1 MHERLEGKGKKKMTR
16 ESKKYNKSI
25 GVGSLLAGGALCVL
39 AGASIGSAIENYP
52 AAGRTVPV
60 AASADAVRNLPNF
73 AELAK
78 RLGPSVVNVSTT
90 QVRRMAQGAP
100 APFDQGDP
108 RNDLLERFFGGRIP
122 RGAQPGPQPRQGGM
136 GSGFIIDNNGTI
148 LTNYHV
154 VGNAQKINVTLSDGK
169 SYEAKVIGTDQKTDI
184 AVIKIDAGRDLP
196 AAALG
201 DSDRLEVGE
210 WVIAIG
216 NPFGLDHTVTSGI
229 VSAKGRQI
237 GAGPYDNFIQ
247 TDASI
252 NPGNSGG
259 PLLNL
264 RGEVVGINTAIFS
277 QSGGNIGIGFAIP
290 TNSVKDLLPQ
300 LRDKGRV
307 VRGYLGTTVQKITPE
322 IADSLGLKQGGGAL
336 VADVLKGGPA
346 EKAGLK
352 AGDVIVEFDKKE
364 IKDSSDLPAAVARV
378 APGTSVQLKVT
389 RDGKQISLPITVG
402 ELKDNEVVA
411 SSGQESDLG
420 LTVQPLTP
428 DMAQS
433 LGLERAE
440 GLVVASVKPGSAADE
455 AGLRSGDVI
464 TQVNRRPVKNLADY
478 NREISRTEKSKSV
491 LFLVRR
497 GESSVFLA
505 LKR

>member
-1 MHERLEGKGKKKMTR
+1 MFKKLMQH
-16 ESKKYNKSI
+16 KKPGTVSSLVI
-25 GVGSLLAGGALCVL
+25 ASAVGVL
-39 AGASIGSAIENYP
+39 AGVTVTGAIEDHVARNSI
-52 AAGRTVPV
+52 VPV
-60 AASADAVRNLPNF
+60 AAAADPVRSFPNF
-73 AELAK
+73 TDLAK
-78 RLGPSVVNVSTT
+78 RVGPSVVNVSTT
-90 QVRRMAQGAP
+90 QMRRPAQDAP
-100 APFDQGDP
+100 SPFGQGDP

-122 RGAQPGPQPRQGGM
+122 RGPQRQTGV
-136 GSGFIIDNNGTI
+136 GSGFIIDANGTI

-154 VGNAQKINVTLSDGK
+154 VGDAEKINVTLSDGK
-169 SYEAKVIGTDQKTDI
+169 HFEAKVIGKDQKSDI
-184 AVIKIDAGRDLP
+184 AVIKIDAGRNLP
-196 AAALG
+196 AVTLG
-201 DSDRLEVGE
+201 DSDSLEVGE

-216 NPFGLDHTVTSGI
+216 NPFGLDHTLTSGI

-277 QSGGNIGIGFAIP
+277 QTGGNIGIGFAIP

-322 IADSLGLKQGGGAL
+322 LADSLGLKQVGGAL
-336 VADVLKGGPA
+336 VADVVKGGPA
-346 EKAGLK
+346 ERAGVK
-352 AGDVIVEFDKKE
+352 VGDIITEFDRKE
-364 IKDSSDLPAAVARV
+364 IKDSADLPAVVARV
-378 APGTSVQLKVT
+378 SPGTSVQLKIS
-389 RDGKQISLPITVG
+389 REGKQLSLPITVG
-402 ELKDNEVVA
+402 EMKDNEVA
-411 SSGQESDLG
+411 AAGQESGLG

-428 DMAQS
+428 ELAQN

-440 GLVVASVKPGSAADE
+440 GIVVSAVTPGGAADE
-455 AGLRSGDVI
+455 AGLRAGDVI

-478 NREISRTEKSKSV
+478 NREMSGSEKGKSV

-497 GESSVFLA
+497 GQSSVFLA
-505 LKR
+505 LKQ

>member
-1 MHERLEGKGKKKMTR
+1 MGVDPLTQRKKT
-16 ESKKYNKSI
+16 I
-25 GVGSLLAGGALCVL
+25 GATSLLTGGALCVI
-39 AGASIGSAIENYP
+39 AGAGIGVALEKP
-52 AAGRTVPV
+52 LTGRAVAF
-60 AASADAVRNLPNF
+60 AASTEAIRSLPNF
-73 AELAK
+73 TELAK
-78 RLGPSVVNVSTT
+78 RVGPSVVNVSTT
-90 QVRRMAQGAP
+90 QFRRMAENVP
-100 APFDQGDP
+100 SPFGEGDP
-108 RNDLLERFFGGRIP
+108 RNDFLERFFGGRIP
-122 RGAQPGPQPRQGGM
+122 RGPQRQSGL
-136 GSGFIIDNNGTI
+136 GSGFIIATNGTI

-154 VGNAQKINVTLSDGK
+154 VNEAQKISVTLSDGK
-169 SYEAKVIGTDQKTDI
+169 TYDAQVIGKDQKTDI
-184 AVIKIDAGRDLP
+184 AVIRIDAGRELP
-196 AAALG
+196 AVTLG
-201 DSDRLEVGE
+201 DSDQLEVGE
-210 WVIAIG
+210 WVMAIG

-290 TNSVKDLLPQ
+290 SNSVKDLLPQ
-300 LRDKGRV
+300 LRDKGKV
-307 VRGYLGTTVQKITPE
+307 VRGYLGATVQKISPE
-322 IADSLGLKQGGGAL
+322 IAESLSLKQTGGAL

-352 AGDVIVEFDKKE
+352 VGDVIVEFDKKV
-364 IKDSSDLPAAVARV
+364 IKDSADLPVAVARL
-378 APGTSVQLKVT
+378 APGTSVELKIA
-389 RDGKQISLPITVG
+389 REGKPISLPITVG
-402 ELKDNEVVA
+402 EMKDSEVMA
-411 SSGQESDLG
+411 SAEQESDLG

-428 DMAQS
+428 EIAQS

-440 GLVVASVKPGSAADE
+440 GLVVASVKPGSAADD

-464 TQVNRRPVKNLADY
+464 SQVNRRPVRNLADF
-478 NREISRTEKSKSV
+478 NREISRTEKTKAV

>member
-1 MHERLEGKGKKKMTR
+1 MIRQLKDIKKTV
-16 ESKKYNKSI
+16 S
-25 GVGSLLAGGALCVL
+25 VASLLTGSSLCVL
-39 AGASIGSAIENYP
+39 AGVGIGAAVENYP

-60 AASADAVRNLPNF
+60 AAAAETVRSLPNF
-73 AELAK
+73 ADLAK
-78 RLGPSVVNVSTT
+78 RVGPSVVNVSTT
-90 QVRRMAQGAP
+90 QVRRMAQDIP
-100 APFDQGDP
+100 SPFGQGDP

-122 RGAQPGPQPRQGGM
+122 RGPQRQNGV
-136 GSGFIIDNNGTI
+136 GSGFIIDNKGTI

-154 VGNAQKINVTLSDGK
+154 VNDAQKISVTLSDGK
-169 SYEAKVIGTDQKTDI
+169 SYDAKVIGKDQKSDI
-184 AVIKIDAGRDLP
+184 AVIKIDAGRELP
-196 AAALG
+196 AVTLG

-210 WVIAIG
+210 WVMAIG

-322 IADSLGLKQGGGAL
+322 IADSLGLKQSTGAL
-336 VADVLKGGPA
+336 VADVVKGGPA
-346 EKAGLK
+346 EKAGVK
-352 AGDVIVEFDKKE
+352 AGDVIVEFDRKE
-364 IKDSSDLPAAVARV
+364 IKDSSDLPAVVARV

-389 RDGKQISLPITVG
+389 REGKQISLPITVG
-402 ELKDNEVVA
+402 EMKDSEVVA
-411 SSGQESDLG
+411 AAGQESDLG
-420 LTVQPLTP
+420 LTVQPITP
-428 DMAQS
+428 DIAQS

-440 GLVVASVKPGSAADE
+440 GLVVASVKPGSVADD
-455 AGLRSGDVI
+455 AGLRAGDVI

-478 NREISRTEKSKSV
+478 NREMSRNEKSKSV

>member
-1 MHERLEGKGKKKMTR
+1 MMLSEFMDRKKNWFKR
-16 ESKKYNKSI
+16 SAF
-25 GVGSLLAGGALCVL
+25 VLGGAVCLSVG
-39 AGASIGSAIENYP
+39 AGIGGAIENYQAGGHGVTL
-52 AAGRTVPV
+52 AA
-60 AASADAVRNLPNF
+60 AADVSQGLPNF
-73 AELAK
+73 AALVK
-78 RLGPSVVNVSTT
+78 RVGPSVVNVSTT
-90 QVRRMAQGAP
+90 QTRRTAQDIP
-100 APFDQGDP
+100 SPFGPGDP

-122 RGAQPGPQPRQGGM
+122 RGPQPRQNGV
-136 GSGFIIDNNGTI
+136 GSGFIIDSNGTI

-154 VGNAQKINVTLSDGK
+154 VGEAEKISVTLADGK
-169 SYEAKVIGTDQKTDI
+169 RHDAKVIGKDPKTDI
-184 AVIKIDAGRDLP
+184 AVIKIDVGRELP
-196 AAALG
+196 AVNLG

-210 WVIAIG
+210 WVVAIG

-277 QSGGNIGIGFAIP
+277 QTGGNIGIGFAIP

-300 LRDKGRV
+300 LKDKGRV
-307 VRGYLGTTVQKITPE
+307 VRGYLGTTVQRITPE
-322 IADSLGLKQGGGAL
+322 IAESLGLKQATGAL
-336 VADVLKGGPA
+336 VADVIKGGPA

-352 AGDVIVEFDKKE
+352 AGDIIVEFDKKE
-364 IKDSSDLPAAVARV
+364 IKDSSDLPPVVARV
-378 APGTSVQLKVT
+378 VPGTAVQLKLM
-389 RDGKQISLPITVG
+389 REGKQISLPITVG
-402 ELKDNEVVA
+402 ELKDNEVAA
-411 SSGQESDLG
+411 SPGEESELG
-420 LTVQPLTP
+420 LAVQPVTP
-428 DMAQS
+428 DIAQS

-464 TQVNRRPVKNLADY
+464 TQVNRRTVKNLAEY
-478 NREISRTEKSKSV
+478 NREISRIEKGKSV

>member
-1 MHERLEGKGKKKMTR
+1 MGAGLTQLKKTISVASLLTGCALCMIAGAG
-16 ESKKYNKSI
+16 I
-25 GVGSLLAGGALCVL
+25 GV
-39 AGASIGSAIENYP
+39 AIEKPLN
-52 AAGRTVPV
+52 GRTAAVV
-60 AASADAVRNLPNF
+60 ASTEAVRTLPDF

-78 RLGPSVVNVSTT
+78 RVGPSVVNVSTT
-90 QVRRMAQGAP
+90 QLRRMAEDVP
-100 APFDQGDP
+100 SPFGEDDP

-122 RGAQPGPQPRQGGM
+122 RGPQRQSGL
-136 GSGFIIDNNGTI
+136 GSGFIIDSNGTI

-154 VGNAQKINVTLSDGK
+154 VNDAQKISVTVSDGK
-169 SYEAKVIGTDQKTDI
+169 TYDAKVVGKDQKSDI
-184 AVIKIDAGRDLP
+184 AVIKINAGRELP
-196 AAALG
+196 AVTLG

-210 WVIAIG
+210 WVMAIG

-290 TNSVKDLLPQ
+290 SNSVKDLLPQ
-300 LRDKGRV
+300 LRDKGKV
-307 VRGYLGTTVQKITPE
+307 VRGYVGATVQKISPE
-322 IADSLGLKQGGGAL
+322 IAESLGLKQTGGAL
-336 VADVLKGGPA
+336 VADVVRGGPA

-352 AGDVIVEFDKKE
+352 VGDVIVEFDKKI
-364 IKDSSDLPAAVARV
+364 IKDSADLPAAVARV
-378 APGTSVQLKVT
+378 APGTSVQLKIA
-389 RDGKQISLPITVG
+389 REGKQISLPITVG
-402 ELKDNEVVA
+402 EMKDSEVIA
-411 SSGQESDLG
+411 SIGPESDLG
-420 LTVQPLTP
+420 LTVQPVTP
-428 DMAQS
+428 DIAQS
-433 LGLERAE
+433 LWLERAE
-440 GLVVASVKPGSAADE
+440 GLVVASVKPGSAADD

-464 TQVNRRPVKNLADY
+464 TQVNRHPVKNLADY
-478 NREISRTEKSKSV
+478 NREISRTEKTKSV
-491 LFLVRR
+491 LFLVHR